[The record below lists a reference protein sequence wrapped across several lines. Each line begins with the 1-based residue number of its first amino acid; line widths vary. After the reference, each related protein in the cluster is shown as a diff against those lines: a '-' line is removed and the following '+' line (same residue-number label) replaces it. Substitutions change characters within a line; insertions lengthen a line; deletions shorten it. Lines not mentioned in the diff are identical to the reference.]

1 MSEAG
6 GNVRVLLEQI
16 AKELVDAPDQVE
28 VTQIDGDSTVFELSV
43 AESDI
48 GKVIGRQGR
57 VARAMRSLVGAAGIR
72 ANRRFELE
80 ILE

>member
-1 MSEAG
+1 MSESG
-6 GNVRVLLEQI
+6 GDVRALLEQI
-16 AKELVDAPDQVE
+16 AKELVDAPDQVA
-28 VTQIDGDSTVFELSV
+28 VNQIDGETTVFELSV

-57 VARAMRSLVGAAGIR
+57 VARAMRSLVNAAGIR
-72 ANRRFELE
+72 ANKRFELE